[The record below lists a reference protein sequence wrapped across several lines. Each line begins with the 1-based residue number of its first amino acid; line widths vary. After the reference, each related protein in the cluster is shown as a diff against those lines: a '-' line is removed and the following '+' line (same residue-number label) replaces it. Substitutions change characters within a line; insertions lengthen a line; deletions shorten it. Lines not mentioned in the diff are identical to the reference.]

1 MKVELD
7 LFNYPEK
14 TDLKGATYIYTSM
27 LTSKTHL
34 ASSKRILDNLDVD
47 KLKIAPAD
55 LSKLSNVVDNNVVR
69 KAVYDNLV
77 TEVNAI
83 DTKTPTTIG
92 LVTKT
97 QCDSD
102 KKDLERVIENVVKK
116 IPNTSALVKK
126 SDNNT
131 KVTEVENKIPG
142 ITNKVTTAAVNVKA
156 TEIEKKYL
164 IFLFLRH
171 KALNTEVAEVEGKI
185 PDITNI
191 ATKAV
196 LNTKHTEI
204 ERKIPQTF
212 LLPLSSIDQQK

>member
-7 LFNYPEK
+7 LFNYLEK
-14 TDLKGATYIYTSM
+14 TDLKGATYIDTSM
-27 LTSKTHL
+27 LTSKTYL

-142 ITNKVTTAAVNVKA
+142 ITNKVTTAALNVKA
-156 TEIEKKYL
+156 TEIEKKTTLYFYFCDKKL
-164 IFLFLRH
+164 
-171 KALNTEVAEVEGKI
+171 
-185 PDITNI
+185 
-191 ATKAV
+191 
-196 LNTKHTEI
+196 
-204 ERKIPQTF
+204 
-212 LLPLSSIDQQK
+212 